1 MNKFNHF
8 VGIDISKEYF
18 DATLFNGLTTL
29 EHNQF
34 NNSKK
39 GVDELIDW
47 IKGFKASLEKTL
59 ICMEHTGIYKNFL
72 VDILSSNKCNLW
84 IEMPLRIIKSSGV
97 QKGKNDKIDSQR
109 IAMYA
114 HRFQDKAM
122 LFSGS
127 KIVLDKLHALSK
139 QRRMYLTSKSAIQT
153 RLKEQKLFDKE
164 IYNTLFENDNKIINL
179 YENIIED
186 IDNQLDKL
194 IKENQEIL
202 EVYQFATSVR
212 GVGPRTAIALICYT
226 KNFTTFNTPRELA
239 SYCGVV
245 PFQHTSGKSIR
256 GKNKVHFMAN
266 KDLKRLLHLCAVS
279 CVQSDPEIKTF
290 YERKQEEGK
299 HKMSILNSVRNKL
312 IHRICA
318 CVRDRKMY
326 VEKQV
331 I

>member
-18 DATLFNGLTTL
+18 DVTLFNGLTTL

-47 IKGFKASLEKTL
+47 IKGLKASSENTL

-72 VDILSSNKCNLW
+72 VDILSINKCNLW
-84 IEMPLRIIKSSGV
+84 IEMPLRITKSSGV

-139 QRRMYLTSKSAIQT
+139 QRGMYLTYKSAIQK
-153 RLKEQKLFDKE
+153 RLKEQKVFDKE
-164 IYNTLFENDNKIINL
+164 IYNVLCENDNKIINL
-179 YENIIED
+179 YEKLIED
-186 IDNQLDKL
+186 IDKQLENL
-194 IKENQEIL
+194 IKEDQEVL
-202 EVYQFATSVR
+202 EVYQFATSVK
-212 GVGPRTAIALICYT
+212 GIGPRTAIALICYT

-266 KDLKRLLHLCAVS
+266 KDLKRLLHLCTVS
-279 CVQSDPEIKTF
+279 CIQSDPEIKTF
-290 YERKQEEGK
+290 YERKQDEGK
-299 HKMSILNSVRNKL
+299 HKMSILNSIRNKL
-312 IHRICA
+312 VHRICA
-318 CVRDRKMY
+318 CVRNRKMY
-326 VEKQV
+326 VERQ
-331 I
+331 IA